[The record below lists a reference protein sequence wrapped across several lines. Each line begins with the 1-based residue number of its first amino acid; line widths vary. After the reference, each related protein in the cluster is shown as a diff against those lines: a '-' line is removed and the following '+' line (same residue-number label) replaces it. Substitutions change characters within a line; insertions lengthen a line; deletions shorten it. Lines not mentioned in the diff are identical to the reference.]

1 MQVYSAYAPQLGHKL
16 NLNHTQL
23 NVIGIAGNIGVYFFA
38 PISGWIVDRR
48 GPKIPLFVASVLLFL
63 GYGGI
68 SFLLSNTIP
77 QVNIPNS
84 WPLTPLV
91 SALTLCSF
99 ATGVAGSAGIISAM
113 NAGVRVTEDK
123 YHASATGGINSAF
136 GLSAFFFSTLARE
149 LFPGRTGAFL
159 TVLCLGTGSA
169 VLLGAILVRPPP
181 LGPIRLETEED
192 GENQEREEEPER
204 EEERRPFWT
213 EHTPLRT
220 GTVDESILY
229 GEQNPW
235 ASQAAT
241 PNASGAATPN
251 TNGSRIDKVEDVH
264 GIALFTSLDFLII
277 FGIVGLLGGPGL
289 MYINNVG
296 SIVQALFA
304 SAGEGWSRR
313 EAEKA
318 QASQVGIISVCSF
331 VGRFVIGFLA
341 DHLSHNHTIPRTSC
355 LLLSATIGIV
365 AISLLLNV
373 TDVSRL
379 WYVSGLWGISYGTVF
394 ALFPALVLERF
405 GMPHFAQ
412 NAGLMGIAAALF
424 GNVYNY
430 TFGRNFDNHSQPAFL
445 EPVEPVEPAGEGL
458 ICLEGRG
465 CYIARYVPPPGSSG
479 FYAAN
484 SSAAV
489 SFDQH
494 SLLLDGKRIMVFS
507 GEFHPW
513 RLPSTAL
520 WRDVLE
526 KMKPAGFDAVS
537 IYFHWRLS
545 ESKRA
550 NLNFEGYLSVT
561 RFLEIAK
568 DVGILVI
575 VRPGPYINAETTG
588 GGYPGWLTNVP
599 DTARSNGSDFTPA
612 WKPYIR
618 AVSEYTAP
626 YQYPDGSVILDKTT
640 YWHTDRMK
648 WVIEEMRSSG
658 ITRVPITHNDR
669 KPDGQFASGPAKV
682 DLYAWDAYPLGFDCS
697 NPDVNLAEPLYLAEY
712 QGGAFDPCSGPD
724 YEECYKLI
732 NEQFANVFYKSNY
745 AAGTYLQNLYMTYGG
760 TNWGSLATPTVYTSY
775 DYATPMSEDRSL
787 IAKYSEIKLQALFLH
802 ATPHYHLAG
811 LISTDATHASLN
823 YIWTTHLATPKGQN
837 LYTIR
842 QTSTTR
848 TGRAEFDFKV
858 NTTAEE
864 VVLHSVALNGRE
876 RKIIVSEYPFGNSLL
891 AHASAEVFS
900 YMWVPGIMG
909 YRLQFGPPSTDKT
922 ISYST
927 PPIKL
932 LSQGFTPTLLPTTP
946 SLALPPLLLPYPTA
960 QLSSLGSLYLMALV
974 WQPRVSG
981 TSGNGRCDL
990 SPRTGSALV
999 FGLYLV
1005 RNATINSSTLDITGD
1020 AQSATT
1026 TKLEVLAPS
1035 IIEHVTFNGQPVTVS
1050 KSTTG
1055 TLKGSIR
1062 VKDLAPKL
1070 PNLLKDAEWKCTDS
1084 LPEVALDFDDSE
1096 WITADKSLTLRPARF
1111 RPLAGKTVLYPGE
1124 YGFHHGKCHVVYRG
1138 RFEGNAAGVRL
1149 FVQGGYNF
1157 GFSAFLNG
1165 QFLGS
1170 GQGRAAIDPS
1180 GRLDLVNATF
1190 TFHDHVVKEENVVT
1204 VVVDNMGL
1212 ELPAGFV
1219 DMNSLRMRNSTG
1231 CSPSAGITL
1240 DRAGT
1245 TAYKT
1250 KLTLDIDKHA
1260 DVPLAFRFER
1270 TLGKSYRVMVYVN
1283 EWQLGKFVSN
1293 FGPQT
1298 VYPVSEGILDRRGE
1312 NDVVLVLWSLDGA
1325 GAKVANVELIA
1336 TNVLFSS
1343 KEVINGLVN

>member
-1 MQVYSAYAPQLGHKL
+1 
-16 NLNHTQL
+16 
-23 NVIGIAGNIGVYFFA
+23 
-38 PISGWIVDRR
+38 
-48 GPKIPLFVASVLLFL
+48 
-63 GYGGI
+63 
-68 SFLLSNTIP
+68 
-77 QVNIPNS
+77 
-84 WPLTPLV
+84 
-91 SALTLCSF
+91 
-99 ATGVAGSAGIISAM
+99 M

-192 GENQEREEEPER
+192 GENQEREEESER

-373 TDVSRL
+373 TDV
-379 WYVSGLWGISYGTVF
+379 I
-394 ALFPALVLERF
+394 LERF

-412 NAGLMGIAAALF
+412 NAGLMGIAAKKALF

-465 CYIARYVPPPGSSG
+465 CYIA
-479 FYAAN
+479 
-484 SSAAV
+484 
-489 SFDQH
+489 
-494 SLLLDGKRIMVFS
+494 S

-513 RLPSTAL
+513 RLPSTAP

-526 KMKPAGFDAVS
+526 KMKPAGFDAVF

-599 DTARSNGSDFTPA
+599 DTGRSNGSDFTPA

-626 YQYPDGSVILDKTT
+626 YQYPDGSVILVQSENE
-640 YWHTDRMK
+640 Y
-648 WVIEEMRSSG
+648 S
-658 ITRVPITHNDR
+658 
-669 KPDGQFASGPAKV
+669 V
-682 DLYAWDAYPLGFDCS
+682 D
-697 NPDVNLAEPLYLAEY
+697 NP
-712 QGGAFDPCSGPD
+712 S
-724 YEECYKLI
+724 
-732 NEQFANVFYKSNY
+732 FANVFYKNNY
-745 AAGTYLQNLYMTYGG
+745 AAGTYLQNLCMTYGG
-760 TNWGSLATPTVYTSY
+760 TNWGNLATPTVYTSY
-775 DYATPMSEDRSL
+775 DYATPVSEDRSFT
-787 IAKYSEIKLQALFLH
+787 AKYSEIKLQALFLH
-802 ATPHYHLAG
+802 ATPHYHLASR
-811 LISTDATHASLN
+811 ISTDATHASLN
-823 YIWTTHLATPKGQN
+823 CIWTTHLATTKGQN
-837 LYTIR
+837 LYIIR

-858 NTTAEE
+858 NTTAGE

-876 RKIIVSEYPFGNSLL
+876 RKIVVSEYPFGNS
-891 AHASAEVFS
+891 SV
-900 YMWVPGIMG
+900 
-909 YRLQFGPPSTDKT
+909 
-922 ISYST
+922 
-927 PPIKL
+927 
-932 LSQGFTPTLLPTTP
+932 
-946 SLALPPLLLPYPTA
+946 
-960 QLSSLGSLYLMALV
+960 
-974 WQPRVSG
+974 
-981 TSGNGRCDL
+981 
-990 SPRTGSALV
+990 LV
-999 FGLYLV
+999 FGPYLA
-1005 RNATINSSTLDITGD
+1005 RNATINGSTLDITGD

-1035 IIEHVTFNGQPVTVS
+1035 VIEHVTFDGQPVTVS

-1096 WITADKSLTLRPARF
+1096 WITANKTLTLRPARF
-1111 RPLAGKTVLYPGE
+1111 RPLAGKTAPRGIRGYELIGDRGDFSSWKLAGTVDGEDTRDTLRGPMNQRELYTERIG
-1124 YGFHHGKCHVVYRG
+1124 
-1138 RFEGNAAGVRL
+1138 
-1149 FVQGGYNF
+1149 
-1157 GFSAFLNG
+1157 
-1165 QFLGS
+1165 
-1170 GQGRAAIDPS
+1170 AIYTNYS
-1180 GRLDLVNATF
+1180 T
-1190 TFHDHVVKEENVVT
+1190 T
-1204 VVVDNMGL
+1204 
-1212 ELPAGFV
+1212 
-1219 DMNSLRMRNSTG
+1219 SWNSTG

-1283 EWQLGKFVSN
+1283 EWQFGKFVSN

-1298 VYPVSEGILDRRGE
+1298 VYPVPEGILDRRGE
-1312 NDVVLVLWSLDGA
+1312 NNVVLVLWSLDGA